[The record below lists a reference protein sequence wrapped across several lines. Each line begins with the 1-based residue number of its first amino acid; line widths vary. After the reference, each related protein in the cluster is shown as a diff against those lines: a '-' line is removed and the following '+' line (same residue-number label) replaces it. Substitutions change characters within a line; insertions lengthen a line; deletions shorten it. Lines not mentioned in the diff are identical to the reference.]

1 MHTIKWSRF
10 LRVLFIVCL
19 SLAIFAA
26 LYVMVPLLYPFILAW
41 LIALLMN
48 PLVNGMQQLFRF
60 PRWLS
65 VTVALGLFFSA
76 MLTIT
81 AAAITRIV
89 KEIISLSFSI
99 QDYLDQWRE
108 LFMHMLEQ
116 EEVQNLL
123 FAINSLYSDNPNLQ
137 DTINANIA
145 KTAESV
151 TNTITT
157 LVSGLL
163 NSIVLILSSL
173 PNIAT
178 ITLVVLLAAFFI
190 SKDWK
195 RWLTLVKSVV
205 PKNMHKP
212 IQTIWADLQKA
223 LFGYLRAQFILISI
237 TAVVITIGLMMIG
250 VDYAVTIG
258 MLIGIVDLLPYL
270 GVGAVMVPWIAYC
283 FITGNASIGIGLSI
297 LYGIVLV
304 ARQVME
310 PKVLA
315 SSVGLDPLLTLVAM
329 FVGLKLFGVFG
340 LIIGPVSLVI
350 GAAIH
355 RANLWGDLQRYIIY
369 GRR

>member
-1 MHTIKWSRF
+1 
-10 LRVLFIVCL
+10 
-19 SLAIFAA
+19 
-26 LYVMVPLLYPFILAW
+26 
-41 LIALLMN
+41 
-48 PLVNGMQQLFRF
+48 
-60 PRWLS
+60 
-65 VTVALGLFFSA
+65 
-76 MLTIT
+76 
-81 AAAITRIV
+81 
-89 KEIISLSFSI
+89 
-99 QDYLDQWRE
+99 
-108 LFMHMLEQ
+108 
-116 EEVQNLL
+116 
-123 FAINSLYSDNPNLQ
+123 
-137 DTINANIA
+137 
-145 KTAESV
+145 
-151 TNTITT
+151 
-157 LVSGLL
+157 
-163 NSIVLILSSL
+163 
-173 PNIAT
+173 
-178 ITLVVLLAAFFI
+178 
-190 SKDWK
+190 
-195 RWLTLVKSVV
+195 
-205 PKNMHKP
+205 P

-283 FITGNASIGIGLSI
+283 FITGDASIGIGLSI